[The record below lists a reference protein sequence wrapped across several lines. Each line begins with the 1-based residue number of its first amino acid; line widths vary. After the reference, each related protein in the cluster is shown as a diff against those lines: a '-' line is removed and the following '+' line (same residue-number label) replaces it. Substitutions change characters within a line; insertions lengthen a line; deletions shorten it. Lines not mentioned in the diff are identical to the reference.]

1 MWRVGNNCNSEL
13 LFLIENRL
21 GNMSVNLG
29 PGESGLRR
37 LLVPS
42 TIMAKFESIAEPN
55 TSANIETCGFLGGK
69 LYQNQFKIT
78 HLLIPKQSGTS
89 NSCETINEED
99 LVDYMEKNDLI
110 TLGAIHTHPTQ
121 AVFMS
126 SIDLHTQLSFQMMLP
141 EALSIVVS
149 PRHNKSGFF
158 SLTRDYGLNLIA
170 NCHKT
175 GFHPHRK
182 ELPIYEEARHV
193 QIDHHSDI
201 AIVDLRLD
209 VTY

>member
-1 MWRVGNNCNSEL
+1 MRIL
-13 LFLIENRL
+13 TR
-21 GNMSVNLG
+21 
-29 PGESGLRR
+29 
-37 LLVPS
+37 
-42 TIMAKFESIAEPN
+42 
-55 TSANIETCGFLGGK
+55 K
-69 LYQNQFKIT
+69 LTKASLN
-78 HLLIPKQSGTS
+78 P
-89 NSCETINEED
+89 C

-126 SIDLHTQLSFQMMLP
+126 SIDVHTQLSFQMMLP
-141 EALSIVVS
+141 EAISIVVS

-182 ELPIYEEARHV
+182 ESPIYEEARHV
-193 QIDHHSDI
+193 EIDHHSDI
-201 AIVDLRLD
+201 TIVDLR
-209 VTY
+209 